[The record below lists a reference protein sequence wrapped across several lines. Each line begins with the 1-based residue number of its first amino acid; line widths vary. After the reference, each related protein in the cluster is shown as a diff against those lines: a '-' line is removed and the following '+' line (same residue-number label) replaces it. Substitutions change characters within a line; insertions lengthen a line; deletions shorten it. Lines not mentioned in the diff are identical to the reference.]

1 MDDSLYDNMKKKNK
15 LDELN
20 EEEKEILNSFGCEFI
35 NMLEN
40 TAMSKSYKLPVFLA
54 FYNNGN
60 MKNKIDDE
68 DLYKSFKEFYTKGS
82 NKVDMLNDKS
92 TKDFMNWDK
101 KNYISLARKNP
112 VKFLLKSSSE
122 FFYEHN
128 NYVSLND
135 ELEKFLN
142 NNVFIQ
148 NVKDTI
154 DFRTKEYYKNRY
166 EKK

>member
-1 MDDSLYDNMKKKNK
+1 MDDSLYDNMKKKSKLNIFKDYLSFLNK

-20 EEEKEILNSFGCEFI
+20 KDEKEILNSFGYEFI
-35 NMLEN
+35 NL
-40 TAMSKSYKLPVFLA
+40 
-54 FYNNGN
+54 
-60 MKNKIDDE
+60 
-68 DLYKSFKEFYTKGS
+68 
-82 NKVDMLNDKS
+82 
-92 TKDFMNWDK
+92 DK
-101 KNYISLARKNP
+101 KNYISLERKNP

-142 NNVFIQ
+142 NNVFIE

-154 DFRTKEYYKNRY
+154 DFRTKEFYKNRY